1 MVECV
6 CVGGGRLGERQTE
19 SERKETLLK
28 LLSRKGQPKYTCM
41 LVLQCRVWQYTRWAI
56 STQ

>member
-1 MVECV
+1 MC
-6 CVGGGRLGERQTE
+6 GGGGEVRKETE

-41 LVLQCRVWQYTRWAI
+41 LVLQCRVWQYTSWAI